1 MQMIDVYATA
11 GVFRDK
17 HQLALDLAATGML
30 FDKVH
35 NAVMVREN
43 TAAFIHEL
51 PSDCVANVNGATDCV
66 RVQVL
71 SNAGSVDRTE
81 QIAMV
86 SRLRAVIAG
95 APGNPPPATRIWV
108 LFTEASEGDG
118 GWGAT
123 RTATAS

>member
-30 FDKVH
+30 IDTVH
-35 NAVMVREN
+35 DAVMVREN
-43 TAAFIHEL
+43 TAVFIHEL
-51 PSDCVANVNGATDCV
+51 PSDSVANVNGASDCV

-81 QIAMV
+81 QIAVV
-86 SRLRAVIAG
+86 SRLRAVIDG
-95 APGNPPPATRIWV
+95 ALGNPPPATRIWV

-118 GWGAT
+118 G
-123 RTATAS
+123 